1 MRILRLR
8 FKNLNSLPGEWEID
22 FNSVDYTSSG
32 IFTISG
38 PTGSGK
44 TTVLDA
50 ICLAL
55 YGQTPRLPSIT
66 GSSNEIMTRHTGEC
80 FSEVEFSANSGHY
93 LCHWSQRR
101 ARNKPDGNL
110 QGYKHE
116 LAYADSG
123 EIIENKPSK
132 TASCVEEATGMN
144 FKRFTRSVML
154 AQGNFAAFLKEKS
167 DERSGL
173 LEQITGTDI
182 YTTISIAVHERKRA
196 ENETKDRLEER
207 LGEIRLRSPE
217 EIQELKNTRIIKQK
231 EVEAVS
237 AQAKEVQEKISWLEN
252 LDKLSKG
259 LENLKQQQAA
269 FDEKQAQARPD
280 LDRLK
285 TGRQAHDLE
294 ADYDKLQD
302 LRKRQEE
309 GSKVQA
315 ALEEKLANNRQALKD
330 GSAAKDAAAAALKST
345 QENQEKEARIIKDV
359 RTLDTR
365 LKSAGEDLEQAEKK
379 VLERKDS
386 TRKQEKEIAAA
397 RSQIQA
403 TKEKLS
409 EKEAFIRKNK
419 DCESLGKSLTGIEQ
433 IAGRFQE
440 ASNDHAGKK
449 KSLTQAKAAA
459 SKAKTKHEKLHKQY
473 ESEKQQLE
481 KSENSLK
488 ARKKEL
494 ERILQG
500 KSWEDWKENNSSLN
514 LRLEKLTNLNSTC
527 ARADEAKKKTLIDK
541 KTLQVNQGKL
551 PELSKTIESLKEK
564 RSVQEALVCNAEEKH
579 LDACKVYD
587 MEKERKK
594 LSDGAPCPLC
604 GALEH
609 PYAVG
614 NVPQKEDTSREL
626 EQSRKILNEINQ
638 SIQKASQ
645 DYSLL
650 ESEIQQ
656 LNNGLNALKADLK
669 KEQDKILDGLKSLE
683 LPADLKDATLTVM
696 EDIER
701 CNQENKTCLDIIS
714 KARHKKDA
722 VEELEKK
729 FHEAEKKI
737 PDIRQK
743 AESALH
749 ARESALENQ
758 KRSEEDLAQ
767 LELSL
772 EKSQSELQLAIA
784 PYGSFEISAKSVKV
798 ILDSLKSRL
807 KEYDERLKE
816 KDELS
821 KELSGLEA
829 SLKSFAALLEASQK
843 ELESALKEKTERK
856 AGFDALSKERRS
868 LFGGKDPD
876 QEEKA
881 LAQAVKEAALRLE
894 AAQKKCAELESEK
907 QSLEDRLKEL
917 AKSLEEGANKL
928 EKAGAAFQANLSAS
942 GFDDEKAYA
951 AALLPKE
958 ELKRL
963 EDLKKG
969 LNQEKIR
976 LATLMEQQTKTL
988 QEEKSLN
995 KTNRDMESLTGE
1007 NAELS
1012 DKAKAVQEKIG
1023 AIAQELSAHEKL
1035 AEKQKG
1041 LLNDIEAQSKECG
1054 KWGRLHDLI
1063 GSNDGKKFRNFAQGL
1078 TFEIMVS
1085 HANKHLQTMS
1095 DRYLLIRDPNEPLD
1109 LNVIDNYQAG
1119 EVRSTQNLSGGESF
1133 IVSLALALGLSGMA
1147 SRNIRVDSLFLD
1159 EGFGTLDDETLD
1171 TALSALSNLKQDG
1184 KLIGVI
1190 SHVQALKDCIP
1201 CQIQVEPDNSGRSI
1215 LKGPGCRRL

>member
-80 FSEVEFSANSGHY
+80 FSEVEFTTNSGRY
-93 LCHWSQRR
+93 ICHWSQRR

-116 LAYADSG
+116 LANADSG
-123 EIIENKPSK
+123 EIIESKPSK
-132 TASCVEEATGMN
+132 TASCVEEAAGMD
-144 FKRFTRSVML
+144 FKRFTRSVLL

-182 YTTISIAVHERKRA
+182 YTNISIAVHERKKA

-207 LGEIRLRSPE
+207 LGEIRLLSPE
-217 EIQELKNTRIIKQK
+217 EIQELKNSRLIFKK
-231 EVEAVS
+231 EAEAVS
-237 AQAKEVQEKISWLEN
+237 AQAKEVQEKISWLES

-259 LENLKQQQAA
+259 LDDLKQNQAA

-280 LDRLK
+280 LDRLD
-285 TGRQAHDLE
+285 TGRRARDLE
-294 ADYDKLQD
+294 PEYDKLQD
-302 LRKRQEE
+302 LRKRQKE
-309 GSKVQA
+309 GSEAKA
-315 ALEEKLANNRQALKD
+315 ALEEKLEHNRHALKD
-330 GSAAKDAAAAALKST
+330 GNAAKNAAAEALKSA
-345 QENQEKEARIIKDV
+345 QENQEKKSGIIKHV
-359 RTLDTR
+359 RILDSR
-365 LKSAGEDLEQAEKK
+365 LESAGKDLEQAEKK
-379 VLERKDS
+379 VKARQDS
-386 TRKQEKEIAAA
+386 VRRQEKEIAAT
-397 RSQIQA
+397 R
-403 TKEKLS
+403 EKLQAAKEQIS
-409 EKEAFIRKNK
+409 KKEAYIQENK
-419 DCESLGKSLTGIEQ
+419 DCEALGKNLTGVEQ
-433 IAGRFQE
+433 LVGRFQE
-440 ASNDHAGKK
+440 AGNDHADKK

-459 SKAKTKHEKLHKQY
+459 SKAKTKHEKLQKQY
-473 ESEKQQLE
+473 ESEKQRLE
-481 KSENSLK
+481 KAKNSLK
-488 ARKKEL
+488 ARKEEL
-494 ERILQG
+494 EKILQG
-500 KSWEDWKENNSSLN
+500 KSWEAWNEEKTRLDIRLGKLAVLADACNRAGGIEEKIRSGEQSLQECHN
-514 LRLEKLTNLNSTC
+514 
-527 ARADEAKKKTLIDK
+527 
-541 KTLQVNQGKL
+541 KL
-551 PELSKTIESLKEK
+551 PELEQALEALEKEK
-564 RSVQEALVCNAEEKH
+564 AQQELLVSHLDEKH
-579 LDACKVYD
+579 ALACRVQSL
-587 MEKERKK
+587 EKERKN

-609 PYAVG
+609 PYAKG
-614 NVPQKEDTSREL
+614 NIPQSTQTGRDLKEGKKKL
-626 EQSRKILNEINQ
+626 KEIEKEWAARN
-638 SIQKASQ
+638 KEHTV
-645 DYSLL
+645 L
-650 ESEIQQ
+650 ESEIKQ
-656 LNNGLNALKADLK
+656 LQSTLK
-669 KEQDKILDGLKSLE
+669 
-683 LPADLKDATLTVM
+683 
-696 EDIER
+696 
-701 CNQENKTCLDIIS
+701 ENKQELEKEKNGVLEGLQKLQLPQEIDDAAKNVKEEQEDCSRNNENCIS
-714 KARHKKDA
+714 VLKQARHKKDA
-722 VEELEKK
+722 VEELDNQ
-729 FHEAEKKI
+729 FHQAEKKL
-737 PDIRQK
+737 PDFRQK

-749 ARESALENQ
+749 ALESALENQ
-758 KRSEEDLAQ
+758 KRSEEDLAR
-767 LELSL
+767 LELRL
-772 EKSQSELQLAIA
+772 DKSQAELQQAIA
-784 PYGSFEISAKSVKV
+784 PYGSFEISAKSVKTV
-798 ILDSLKSRL
+798 LDSLKSRL
-807 KEYDERLKE
+807 KEYDKRLKE

-829 SLKSFAALLEASQK
+829 DLKTSVQMLEAGQK
-843 ELESALKEKTERK
+843 EMEAALKEKTERK
-856 AGFDALSKERRS
+856 AGFEALSKERRS
-868 LFGGKDPD
+868 LFGDKDPD

-881 LAQAVKEAALRLE
+881 LAQAVKEAAWKLE

-907 QSLEDRLKEL
+907 QSLQDRLKEL
-917 AKSLEEGANKL
+917 AKSLEDGAVKL
-928 EKAGAAFQANLSAS
+928 EKDGAAFQGKLAAS
-942 GFDDEKAYA
+942 GFDDEKAYT
-951 AALLPKE
+951 AALLSKE
-958 ELKRL
+958 EFKSL

-976 LATLMEQQTKTL
+976 LATLVEQQTKAL

-995 KTNRDMESLTGE
+995 KTNRDMESLKGE

-1012 DKAKAVQEKIG
+1012 DKAKAAQEKIG
-1023 AIAQELSAHEKL
+1023 AITQELSAHDKL
-1035 AEKQKG
+1035 AEKQKD
-1041 LLNDIEAQSKECG
+1041 LLKEIEAQKRECD

-1063 GSNDGKKFRNFAQGL
+1063 GSSDGKKFRNFAQGL

-1085 HANKHLQTMS
+1085 HANRHLQTMS

-1147 SRNIRVDSLFLD
+1147 SQNIRVDSLFLD

-1201 CQIQVEPDNSGRSI
+1201 CQIQVEPDNSGRSV
-1215 LKGPGCRRL
+1215 LSGPGCRRL